1 MSIGENIKTYRRS
14 KGLSQKE
21 LAGKLE
27 LSEITIRRYEKN
39 IHIPSIETLNK
50 MADIFDTTVNQILMD
65 ETRKKLFEESL
76 NKAVDHIVEDI
87 RPLVEYINKTNFAGA
102 YDIKEIF
109 STSDFIDLGDL
120 VDDIVL
126 NRFRKAIRDSKLNK

>member
-1 MSIGENIKTYRRS
+1 MSIGENIRTYRRN

-21 LAGKLE
+21 LAEKLE
-27 LSEITIRRYEKN
+27 LSEITIRRYEKDL
-39 IHIPSIETLNK
+39 HIPSIETLNK
-50 MADIFDTTVNQILMD
+50 MADIFNTTVNQILMD

-87 RPLVEYINKTNFAGA
+87 RPLVEYINKTKFAGE

-120 VDDIVL
+120 IDDIVL
-126 NRFRKAIRDSKLNK
+126 NRFRKAIRNSKLT